1 MHRRERD
8 PLAPAEKLAYSINE
22 AAALTGIKRTTLQ
35 RLLDNGA
42 LATVHVGR
50 RRVVL
55 ADSLMSF
62 LERQA
67 VSRALLDPRAYRN
80 AEFYGRSKP

>member
-1 MHRRERD
+1 MHRRERA
-8 PLAPAEKLAYSINE
+8 PPAPARKLAYSIAE
-22 AAALTGIKRTTLQ
+22 AAAMTGIKRTTLQ

-50 RRVVL
+50 RRLVL

-67 VSRALLDPRAYRN
+67 VSRALLDPKG
-80 AEFYGRSKP
+80 FDMSKCV